1 MGNNRCHKPRF
12 GMIHA
17 TIQVIYDDLDL
28 DDGLFL
34 GLSYLPTNKP
44 TKQPANHLP
53 IHLSI
58 YLSIH
63 LSIYLSAIIYLS
75 IHPSIYVYVG
85 KWLSCWLTPVCRVY
99 HIYLF
104 VYLSTVYICNASSAI
119 CTCIYWASIDLWLCT
134 VWCMCTTK
142 CNYLWT
148 EYLVF
153 IYITLQ

>member
-1 MGNNRCHKPRF
+1 MWETTDAINQDLGWSMLPYKWFMTILILTMVYSWDCH
-12 GMIHA
+12 
-17 TIQVIYDDLDL
+17 IYQRTNQLSNQL
-28 DDGLFL
+28 TTCLF
-34 GLSYLPTNKP
+34 
-44 TKQPANHLP
+44 
-53 IHLSI
+53 I
-58 YLSIH
+58 YLSIYP
-63 LSIYLSAIIYLS
+63 SIYLSAIIYLS